1 MLSPQE
7 RHLLAGILMVLLLGG
22 VMKSCRARVTVE
34 KGPAE
39 ALPSV
44 EAALKP
50 EPPPD

>member
-22 VMKSCRARVTVE
+22 LVKSCRSRVRVE
-34 KGPAE
+34 QGPKE
-39 ALPSV
+39 ALPSLEV
-44 EAALKP
+44 PAKP